1 MCKLVDISMEGRCI
15 KVADIKKAYIENIM
29 KCVPLCDAI
38 DKVVLFGSALE
49 RRCTDS
55 SDVDIA
61 IFGKYPKSKMYRLKS
76 YNDFVEAVVSYGRL
90 QDYDLLYYGAG
101 ETDDSAVLQDIRNG
115 AVLYE
120 RNPESFEEDRIC
132 S

>member
-1 MCKLVDISMEGRCI
+1 MCELVDISMEGRCI

-29 KCVPLCDAI
+29 KCAPLCDAI

-49 RRCTDS
+49 SRCTDS

-76 YNDFVEAVVSYGRL
+76 YHDFVEAVVSYGRL
-90 QDYDLLYYGAG
+90 QDYDLLYYSAE
-101 ETDDSAVLQDIRNG
+101 ETDDSAVLQDSQNG

-120 RNPESFEEDRIC
+120 RM
-132 S
+132 